1 MTELNLKAKTII
13 FLGENSGE
21 IFDRLGYEKITFNQ
35 TTKCMNY

>member
-21 IFDRLGYEKITFNQ
+21 IFDILGYVYIKKIN
-35 TTKCMNY
+35 